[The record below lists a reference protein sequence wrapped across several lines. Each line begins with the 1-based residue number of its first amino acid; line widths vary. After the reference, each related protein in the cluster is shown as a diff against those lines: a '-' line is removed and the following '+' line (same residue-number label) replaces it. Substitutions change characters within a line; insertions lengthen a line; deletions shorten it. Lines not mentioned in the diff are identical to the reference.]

1 MAGSNLRKITNP
13 GFLRSLEFGNLLR
26 LLRKFDGYFKNIAHF
41 EYEGVE
47 QEQFDY
53 DRLSSI
59 LVDQMM
65 VGEYAELFNA
75 FALIGAMS
83 FENREDM
90 LREFIEAQPYRGEMT
105 DDMTVADL
113 AMLVYL
119 HDPDGLSDIDVQFNS
134 TRKKSFAMRCTH
146 YDLSGLEITG
156 AQMEI
161 LEEHLNTVFAHNRR
175 GKTAKVYPPTEEG
188 DERWIVIRHGDSFK
202 RQGAVDS
209 GKKSKTLAFQ
219 PESFDLL
226 VLNVKTG
233 ELRICIPSEPL
244 WLEDCYAQ
252 ALGKALFNDFSAFEE
267 KRNNCLESIKELGER
282 ILYYTGDAEI
292 RRLDLVGLRFCY
304 SPDCA
309 MVEQLTASAGNL
321 FRDFRTV
328 NFNLAAVGTI
338 LEAKFV
344 IRIGDREKTI
354 ILKNNNRSGYE
365 YDEFGKIID
374 EWLRAVGIIPAP
386 SVMRQVA

>member
-13 GFLRSLEFGNLLR
+13 GFLRTLKFGNLQR
-26 LLRKFDGYFKNIAHF
+26 LLRKFDGYFREVVHF
-41 EYEGVE
+41 EYDGVE
-47 QEQFDY
+47 PEQFDY

-90 LREFIEAQPYRGEMT
+90 LREFIEAQPYRCEMT

-119 HDPDGLSDIDVQFNS
+119 HDPEALSNIDVQFNS
-134 TRKKSFAMRCTH
+134 TRKKSFAMRCTR
-146 YDLSGLEITG
+146 YDLSNLEITG
-156 AQMEI
+156 AQLEV

-188 DERWIVIRHGDSFK
+188 DERWIVIRHGDSFR

-252 ALGKALFNDFSAFEE
+252 AVGKALFNDFSAFEE
-267 KRNNCLESIKELGER
+267 KRNNCLERIKELGEE
-282 ILYYTGDAEI
+282 IIHYTGNAEI
-292 RRLDLVGLRFCY
+292 KRLDLIGVRFYY
-304 SPDCA
+304 SSDCA
-309 MVEQLTASAGNL
+309 MVGQLTTASGNL
-321 FRDFRTV
+321 FSDFRTV
-328 NFNLAAVGTI
+328 GFDISKTGTI
-338 LEAKFV
+338 LEAKFI

-365 YDEFGKIID
+365 YDEFGRIID
-374 EWLRAVGIIPAP
+374 EWLRAVGIIPTPLA
-386 SVMRQVA
+386 VKQVA